1 MQSWTLK
8 KYHIFHFKFQKKHEL
23 HVLQNSEM
31 LAAFGI
37 FSL

>member
-1 MQSWTLK
+1 MNIKEISL
-8 KYHIFHFKFQKKHEL
+8 FHFTFQKKHEL

-31 LAAFGI
+31 LVDFGI